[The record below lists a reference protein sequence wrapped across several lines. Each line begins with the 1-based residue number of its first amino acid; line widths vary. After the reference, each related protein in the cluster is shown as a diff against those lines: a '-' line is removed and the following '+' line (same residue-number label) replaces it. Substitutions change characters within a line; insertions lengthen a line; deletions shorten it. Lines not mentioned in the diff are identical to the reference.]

1 MEAFSDGV
9 FSIAATL
16 LVLDIALDPPGTPL
30 EQVLHAWPAYL
41 GYVIS
46 FLTIGAAWLGH
57 SAMTDRLTRAD
68 SLLLRINLLLLLVI
82 AFLPFPT
89 NLIVDAIGTTPMV
102 SASSSRCT
110 A

>member
-16 LVLDIALDPPGTPL
+16 LVLDIALRPPGTPL

-46 FLTIGAAWLGH
+46 FLTIGAAWIGH
-57 SAMTDRLTRAD
+57 DAITDRLIGLNPAAERA
-68 SLLLRINLLLLLVI
+68 
-82 AFLPFPT
+82 
-89 NLIVDAIGTTPMV
+89 LISQMACP
-102 SASSSRCT
+102 R
-110 A
+110 